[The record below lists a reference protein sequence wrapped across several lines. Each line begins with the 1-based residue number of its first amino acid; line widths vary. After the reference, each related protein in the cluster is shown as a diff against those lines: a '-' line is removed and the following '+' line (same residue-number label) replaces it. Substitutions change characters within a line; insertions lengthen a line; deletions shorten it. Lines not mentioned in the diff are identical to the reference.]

1 MNYYDRHIGDFI
13 KDTLGLTMLED
24 GAYNRLL
31 DQIYQTERPLPS
43 DKKEVYRLARA
54 NSSAER
60 KAVDYVLGKFFEL
73 AEDGYMQKR
82 AQAAIEEYWDR
93 EPTEQGKRDNA
104 NERQKRSRERRRY
117 LFEQLRAH
125 GVTPEFNASMKTL
138 ESELSRVTSSDSH
151 TQRHNPVTRDDTTTH
166 TPDTNTHA
174 PGTTPPVT
182 DQPETGA
189 CDSVTVTPAAVLSKA
204 MRDFQVSANPS
215 DPRLMALA
223 AQGVTAETVRAACE
237 DAKRSKPNERIPP
250 AYVFSILERWAKDAA
265 SLRAGG
271 ATQPRASPQ
280 QASNANM
287 QRLNERL
294 NGARSHDP
302 DPRIIDIN
310 DRPAREVG

>member
-1 MNYYDRHIGDFI
+1 MNYYERHIGDFI

-31 DQIYQTERPLPS
+31 DQIYQTERPLPC

-54 NSSAER
+54 NSAPER
-60 KAVDYVLGKFFEL
+60 KAVDYVLNKFFEL
-73 AEDGYMQKR
+73 ADDGYMQKR
-82 AQAAIEEYWDR
+82 AQAALEEYWDR
-93 EPTEQGKRDNA
+93 EPAEQNKRENT
-104 NERQKRSRERRRY
+104 NERQRRSRERRKH
-117 LFEQLRAH
+117 LFDELRKH
-125 GVTPEFNASMKTL
+125 GVTPAFNASMKTL
-138 ESELSRVTSSDSH
+138 ETELSRVTSGDSH
-151 TQRHNPVTRDDTTTH
+151 TFGHAPVTRDDTTTQ
-166 TPDTNTHA
+166 TPDPNHQS
-174 PGTTPPVT
+174 PDISPPVT
-182 DQPETGA
+182 DQPESGA
-189 CDSVTVTPAAVLSKA
+189 CDSVTVTPAAVLSKV

-223 AQGVTAETVRAACE
+223 AQGVAAETVRAACE

-250 AYVFSILERWAKDAA
+250 AYVFSILERWARDAT

-271 ATQPRASPQ
+271 ATDPRASPR

-302 DPRIIDIN
+302 DPCIIDIN
-310 DRPAREVG
+310 DRPPGKVG